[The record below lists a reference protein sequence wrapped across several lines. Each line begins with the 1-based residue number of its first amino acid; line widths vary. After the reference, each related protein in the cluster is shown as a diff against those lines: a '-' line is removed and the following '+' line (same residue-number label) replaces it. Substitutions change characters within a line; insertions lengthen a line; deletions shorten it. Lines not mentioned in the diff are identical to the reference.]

1 MLAICGRLST
11 YHSSSVQQRIIARD
25 LDVLEGL
32 FLLCALSIRFL
43 LESVLFALGATM
55 IRLVDWRGF
64 ELTLNC
70 GSW

>member
-11 YHSSSVQQRIIARD
+11 YHSFSVQQRIIERD

-32 FLLCALSIRFL
+32 FLFCALPIRFL

-55 IRLVDWRGF
+55 IRLVDWCGF